1 MKNSR
6 HATLRPDFLPHT
18 GLFLLLLYLY
28 VWLIVDPR
36 VIHHGVG
43 ILQPYYS
50 FSFTS
55 GWTFALEHL
64 ARPGGLIEYGT
75 KVLSPFFSYGRAG
88 ALIITTAAWITC
100 LSVDDLLRLSGRP
113 PSTALRVC
121 PSVLILIAY
130 AGYRQPLQAIL
141 SLVTVLVFFGTY
153 VRLPIHGRLKWL
165 AVVLT
170 IYVSLNH
177 IVGPDI
183 LFMAIMIAAYEV
195 LVRSKKRTGLVA
207 LALGLCVPGLLAVT
221 IYGIPVSKAYA
232 ILPVS
237 LTRTTSE
244 RLCLVALALY
254 FPCVLAGSAL
264 YGPLVARKGRSR
276 PDHRNPSR
284 RTAAARFFRVGE
296 SSRGI
301 QTVAVFL
308 IAGLVAWFALDRQHK
323 IILQADYF
331 CAHQRWD
338 EALAA
343 AEKMPSSVYN
353 ARLNRSVMLALYHTG
368 RLGEEMFRHP
378 QSTGTDLYADPD
390 SEPGVLGY
398 LQESRFFMDLGEI
411 NRAERYACEALAGT
425 GDLPRILVRL
435 GTINIVKGRPQTAEI
450 FFKALSKKLLHCC
463 EATQILR
470 SLQEDPQ
477 MENDTA
483 IKDYR
488 RVMLTQDSVSPRM
501 NVEVTLLRLLERNRR
516 NKMAFDFLMAY
527 YLLAGRPGDVVA
539 NLQYLQDFGY
549 HGIPRHFQEAVVVHA
564 SATGDWSL
572 TEKYDIAPEIVG
584 QEVMLTKIREDSATE
599 REAMESS
606 AAAGLGSSYLFFLMY
621 GVSGL

>member
-6 HATLRPDFLPHT
+6 HAALQPSLPAET
-18 GLFLLLLYLY
+18 GLFLLLFYLY
-28 VWLIVDPR
+28 VWLIVDPQ

-43 ILQPYYS
+43 ILQPFYS

-75 KVLSPFFSYGRAG
+75 KVLSPFFSYGWVG
-88 ALIITTAAWITC
+88 ALIIAAAALITC

-113 PSTALRVC
+113 RSTALRVC

-153 VRLPIHGRLKWL
+153 VRLPAHGRLKWQ
-165 AVVLT
+165 AVVL
-170 IYVSLNH
+170 IMYISLNH
-177 IVGPDI
+177 IVGPDSI
-183 LFMAIMIAAYEV
+183 LLAILIAAYET
-195 LVRSKKRTGLVA
+195 LVRGKRKTGLVA

-232 ILPVS
+232 ILPIS
-237 LTRTTSE
+237 LSKTTSE
-244 RLCLVALALY
+244 RLCLLAMALY

-264 YGPLVARKGRSR
+264 YGPLVARKGRSQPNR
-276 PDHRNPSR
+276 RNASP
-284 RTAAARFFRVGE
+284 RTTVARFFRMGE
-296 SSRGI
+296 SSRGM

-308 IAGLVAWFALDRQHK
+308 IAGLVAWFALDRRHK
-323 IILQADYF
+323 IILQTDYF

-338 EALAA
+338 EALAT

-411 NRAERYACEALAGT
+411 NRAERYACEAMAGT

-450 FFKALSKKLLHCC
+450 FFKALSRKLLHCR
-463 EATQILR
+463 EAAEALR
-470 SLQEDPQ
+470 DLREDPQ
-477 MENDTA
+477 MENDAA
-483 IKDYR
+483 INGYR
-488 RVMLTQDSVSPRM
+488 RVMLSQDSVSPRM
-501 NVEVTLLRLLERNRR
+501 NVEATLLRLLERNRR

-572 TEKYDIAPEIVG
+572 TEKYDIPPEIIG
-584 QEVMLTKIREDSATE
+584 QEVMLTKIRENSATE
-599 REAMESS
+599 RDAMESS